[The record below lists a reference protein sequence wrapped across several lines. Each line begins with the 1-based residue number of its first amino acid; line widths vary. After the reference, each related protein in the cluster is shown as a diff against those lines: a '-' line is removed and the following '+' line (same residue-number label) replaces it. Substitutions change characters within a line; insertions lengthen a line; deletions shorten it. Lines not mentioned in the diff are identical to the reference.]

1 MVSSVA
7 LIFSWAA
14 LHEYGEA
21 GISSNASEVA
31 SSTDL
36 TAVLTACLLTCL
48 PLQLLIA
55 AHLQEGAAD
64 AQH

>member
-1 MVSSVA
+1 MNTKR
-7 LIFSWAA
+7 FKSWAA
-14 LHEYGEA
+14 LHEYGDD

-36 TAVLTACLLTCL
+36 TAVLTACLLIGL

-55 AHLQEGAAD
+55 AHLPEGAVSGRL
-64 AQH
+64 